1 MRELIRHG
9 SAAQLLLRAVIALSG
24 LGFTALLTIVSE
36 RGLADFWTALAP
48 AALSM
53 AAALWPQNLAPLG
66 MLAYSVVAWAA
77 VNDDV
82 RTAWTLPAAALLLI
96 LHTGCAAAA
105 VLPVAAQVP
114 AQLWIR
120 WSGRSAAVFAV
131 TILAWMLMR
140 AVTGL
145 QIPGAAVILLA
156 ATLLAGAAALAHGR
170 WARAQLG

>member
-9 SAAQLLLRAVIALSG
+9 SAAQLLLRAVIALAG
-24 LGFTALLTIVSE
+24 LGFTALLTVISE
-36 RGLADFWTALAP
+36 RGVADFWTALAP
-48 AALSM
+48 AALSL

-66 MLAYSVVAWAA
+66 MLAYSVVAWVA

-96 LHTGCAAAA
+96 LHTGAAAAA
-105 VLPVAAQVP
+105 VLPVAASVP

-120 WSGRSAAVFAV
+120 WTGRAAAVMVV

-140 AVTGL
+140 AVSGL
-145 QIPGAAVILLA
+145 LIPGAALILLA
-156 ATLLAGAAALAHGR
+156 ATLLAGAAALAHDR
-170 WARAQLG
+170 WARAQAG